1 LLPEQMIARALAGRH
16 GNKLEVLRMEDFLRA
31 CQSTVLDNEAKTLAA
46 KMGVPHVGLLQRAN
60 PDNDAHHL
68 TVEHLFGILL
78 HTGDMRALAALASE
92 FGFDL
97 VAKAAP
103 EPQALTKSLINV
115 GKEVADLTIAV
126 HQALDDNHVSSFEK
140 NLIRQEI
147 SHVRQ
152 SLDVMDA
159 SVKAA

>member
-1 LLPEQMIARALAGRH
+1 
-16 GNKLEVLRMEDFLRA
+16 MEDFLRA
-31 CQSTVLDNEAKTLAA
+31 CQSAVLDNEAKALAA
-46 KMGVPHVGLLQRAN
+46 KMGIPHVGLLQRAN

-78 HTGDMRALAALASE
+78 HTSDMRPLVALANE

-97 VAKAAP
+97 VAKSAP
-103 EPQALTKSLINV
+103 QPQALTKSLINV

-126 HQALDDNHVSSFEK
+126 HQALDDDHVSTFEK
-140 NLIRQEI
+140 SIIRQEI
-147 SHVRQ
+147 AHVRQ

>member
-1 LLPEQMIARALAGRH
+1 
-16 GNKLEVLRMEDFLRA
+16 MEDFLRA
-31 CQSTVLDNEAKTLAA
+31 CQGAVLDNEAKTLAA
-46 KMGVPHVGLLQRAN
+46 KMGVAHVSLLQRAN

-68 TVEHLFGILL
+68 TIEHLFGILL
-78 HTGDMRALAALASE
+78 HTGDLRPLAALANE

-97 VAKAAP
+97 ISRSAP

-126 HQALDDNHVSSFEK
+126 HQALDDEHVSSLEK
-140 NLIRQEI
+140 SLIRQEI
-147 SHVRQ
+147 NHVRQ

>member
-1 LLPEQMIARALAGRH
+1 
-16 GNKLEVLRMEDFLRA
+16 MEDFLRA
-31 CQSTVLDNEAKTLAA
+31 CQSAVLDNEAKALAA
-46 KMGVPHVGLLQRAN
+46 KMGVSHVSLLQRAN

-68 TVEHLFGILL
+68 TIEHLFGILL
-78 HTGDMRALAALASE
+78 HTGDMRPLMALANE

-97 VAKAAP
+97 VSKSVP

-126 HQALDDNHVSSFEK
+126 HEALDDNHVSTFEK
-140 NLIRQEI
+140 SLIRQEI
-147 SHVRQ
+147 NHVRQ
-152 SLDVMDA
+152 SLDVMDS

>member
-1 LLPEQMIARALAGRH
+1 
-16 GNKLEVLRMEDFLRA
+16 MEDFLDA
-31 CQSTVLDNEAKTLAA
+31 CQAAVKGNEPKILAA
-46 KMGVPHVGLLQRAN
+46 KMGIPHVGLLQRAN
-60 PDNDAHHL
+60 PDNEAHHL

-78 HTGDMRALAALASE
+78 HTRDMRPLLALANE

-97 VAKAAP
+97 VSKSAP

-126 HQALDDNHVSSFEK
+126 HEALDDNHVSTFEK
-140 NLIRQEI
+140 SLIRQEI
-147 SHVRQ
+147 NHVRQ

>member
-1 LLPEQMIARALAGRH
+1 
-16 GNKLEVLRMEDFLRA
+16 MEDFLRS
-31 CQSTVLDNEAKTLAA
+31 CQSAVLDNEAKALAA
-46 KMGVPHVGLLQRAN
+46 KMGVPHVSLLQRAN

-78 HTGDMRALAALASE
+78 HTGDMRPLAALASE

-97 VAKAAP
+97 VARAAP
-103 EPQALTKSLINV
+103 NPQALTKSLISV
-115 GKEVADLTIAV
+115 GKEVAELTIAV
-126 HQALDDNHVSSFEK
+126 HEALDDNHVSAFEK
-140 NLIRQEI
+140 SQIRQEI
-147 SHVRQ
+147 QHVRH

>member
-1 LLPEQMIARALAGRH
+1 
-16 GNKLEVLRMEDFLRA
+16 MEDFLRA
-31 CQSTVLDNEAKTLAA
+31 CQSAVLDNEAKVLAA
-46 KMGVPHVGLLQRAN
+46 KMGVAHVGLLQRAN
-60 PDNDAHHL
+60 PDNEAHHL

-78 HTGDMRALAALASE
+78 HTGDMRPLLALANE

-97 VAKAAP
+97 VSKSAP

-126 HQALDDNHVSSFEK
+126 HEALDDNHVSTFEK
-140 NLIRQEI
+140 SLIRQEI
-147 SHVRQ
+147 NHVRQ

>member
-1 LLPEQMIARALAGRH
+1 
-16 GNKLEVLRMEDFLRA
+16 MEDFLRA
-31 CQSTVLDNEAKTLAA
+31 CQSAVLDNEAKTLAA

-60 PDNDAHHL
+60 PDNEAHHL

-78 HTGDMRALAALASE
+78 HTGDMRPLMALANG

-97 VAKAAP
+97 VSRETPK
-103 EPQALTKSLINV
+103 PQALTSSLINV

-126 HQALDDNHVSSFEK
+126 HQALDDNHVSTFEK
-140 NLIRQEI
+140 SLIRQEI
-147 SHVRQ
+147 DHVLK
-152 SLDVMDA
+152 SLDVMAA

>member
-1 LLPEQMIARALAGRH
+1 MAGRH
-16 GNKLEVLRMEDFLRA
+16 GNKFEVLRMEDFLRA
-31 CQSTVLDNEAKTLAA
+31 CQSAVLDNEAKTLAA

-60 PDNDAHHL
+60 PDNDAHRL

-78 HTGDMRALAALASE
+78 HTGDMRPLAALASE

-147 SHVRQ
+147 NHVRQ

>member
-1 LLPEQMIARALAGRH
+1 
-16 GNKLEVLRMEDFLRA
+16 MEDFLRA
-31 CQSTVLDNEAKTLAA
+31 CQSAVLDNEAKALAA

-78 HTGDMRALAALASE
+78 HTSDMRPLVALANE

-97 VAKAAP
+97 VAKSAP
-103 EPQALTKSLINV
+103 QPQPLTKSLINV

-126 HQALDDNHVSSFEK
+126 HQALDDDHVSTFEK
-140 NLIRQEI
+140 SIIRQEI
-147 SHVRQ
+147 NHVRQ

>member
-1 LLPEQMIARALAGRH
+1 
-16 GNKLEVLRMEDFLRA
+16 MEDFLRA
-31 CQSTVLDNEAKTLAA
+31 CHTTVKESGAEELAG
-46 KMGVPHVGLLQRAN
+46 KMCMAHVSLLQRSN
-60 PDNDAHHL
+60 PDNAAHHL
-68 TVEHLFGILL
+68 TIEHLFGILL
-78 HTGDMRALAALASE
+78 HTGDMRPLLALANE

-97 VAKAAP
+97 VSKSAP

-147 SHVRQ
+147 NHVRQ

>member
-1 LLPEQMIARALAGRH
+1 
-16 GNKLEVLRMEDFLRA
+16 MEDFLRA
-31 CQSTVLDNEAKTLAA
+31 CQSAVLDNEAKALAA
-46 KMGVPHVGLLQRAN
+46 KMGVPHVSLLQRAN
-60 PDNDAHHL
+60 PDNDAHRL
-68 TVEHLFGILL
+68 TIEHLFGILL
-78 HTGDMRALAALASE
+78 HTGDMRPLAALANE

-97 VAKAAP
+97 ISKSAP

-126 HQALDDNHVSSFEK
+126 HQALSDDHVSSFEK
-140 NLIRQEI
+140 SLIRQEI
-147 SHVRQ
+147 NHVRQ

>member
-1 LLPEQMIARALAGRH
+1 
-16 GNKLEVLRMEDFLRA
+16 MEDFLRA
-31 CQSTVLDNEAKTLAA
+31 CQSAVLDNEAKALAA

-78 HTGDMRALAALASE
+78 HTTDMRPLVALANE

-97 VAKAAP
+97 VSREAP
-103 EPQALTKSLINV
+103 KPQALTSSLINV

-126 HQALDDNHVSSFEK
+126 HEALDDNHVSSFEK
-140 NLIRQEI
+140 ALIRQEI
-147 SHVRQ
+147 DHVRK
-152 SLDVMDA
+152 SLDVMDV

>member
-1 LLPEQMIARALAGRH
+1 
-16 GNKLEVLRMEDFLRA
+16 MEDFLRA
-31 CQSTVLDNEAKTLAA
+31 CQSAVLDNEAKALAA

-78 HTGDMRALAALASE
+78 HTGDMRPLLALANE

-97 VAKAAP
+97 VAKSAP

-126 HQALDDNHVSSFEK
+126 HEALDDDHVSTLEK
-140 NLIRQEI
+140 TMIRQEI
-147 SHVRQ
+147 NHVRQ

>member
-1 LLPEQMIARALAGRH
+1 M
-16 GNKLEVLRMEDFLRA
+16 
-31 CQSTVLDNEAKTLAA
+31 
-46 KMGVPHVGLLQRAN
+46 
-60 PDNDAHHL
+60 
-68 TVEHLFGILL
+68 L
-78 HTGDMRALAALASE
+78 HTGDMRPLAALANE

-97 VAKAAP
+97 IPRSAP

-126 HQALDDNHVSSFEK
+126 HQALDDEHVSSFEK
-140 NLIRQEI
+140 SLIRQEI
-147 SHVRQ
+147 NHVRQ

>member
-1 LLPEQMIARALAGRH
+1 
-16 GNKLEVLRMEDFLRA
+16 MEDFLRA
-31 CQSTVLDNEAKTLAA
+31 CQSSVLDNEAKALAA

-78 HTGDMRALAALASE
+78 HTGDMRPLIALANE

-97 VAKAAP
+97 VAKSAP
-103 EPQALTKSLINV
+103 QPQALTKSLINV

-126 HQALDDNHVSSFEK
+126 HEALGDDHVSTFEK
-140 NLIRQEI
+140 SLIRQEI
-147 SHVRQ
+147 NHVRQ

>member
-1 LLPEQMIARALAGRH
+1 
-16 GNKLEVLRMEDFLRA
+16 MEDFLRA
-31 CQSTVLDNEAKTLAA
+31 CQGAVLDNEAKTLAA
-46 KMGVPHVGLLQRAN
+46 KMGVAHVSLLQRAN
-60 PDNDAHHL
+60 PDNDAHRL
-68 TVEHLFGILL
+68 TVEHLYGILL
-78 HTGDMRALAALASE
+78 HTGDMRPLTALANE

-97 VAKAAP
+97 ISRSAP

-126 HQALDDNHVSSFEK
+126 HQALDDEHVSSFEK
-140 NLIRQEI
+140 SLIRQEI
-147 SHVRQ
+147 NHVRQ